1 MDYFIWE
8 KLSQQHR
15 TEKRTT
21 FYENSDAYWMATS
34 SQQTDESFQFK
45 HTLME
50 QSNVFFFLFLFF
62 GICVVANWKW
72 KCLINI
78 MMNFSKLVHWTQWK
92 KVEKWLKSQLVDIFI
107 MMRNSKKKKWTQNQN
122 TKKQRTTLEWSSSCN
137 GYGKR
142 KL

>member
-15 TEKRTT
+15 TGKRTT

-50 QSNVFFFLFLFF
+50 QSNVFFFFVSFFRYLRCCKLKMEMLNKYNDELFKTCSL
-62 GICVVANWKW
+62 NSMEKSWKMVKKSTGW
-72 KCLINI
+72 Y
-78 MMNFSKLVHWTQWK
+78 FHYDAKLQ
-92 KVEKWLKSQLVDIFI
+92 
-107 MMRNSKKKKWTQNQN
+107 KKKMN
-122 TKKQRTTLEWSSSCN
+122 TKSKYEKTEN
-137 GYGKR
+137 NFGMK
-142 KL
+142 